1 MRDSL
6 READQTLSARRRII
20 GSVSDNGTSR
30 SKVSSTEIDFVGL
43 SGTTCST
50 ARIQANSFEEI
61 VRKLRLSPE
70 QYVKS
75 VQLKDWSRKN
85 NDQKYVPSD
94 LLKACDFE
102 AASDF

>member
-1 MRDSL
+1 MSVNSSQEEGGKLGVWLRVRIVNSLVFSLRITVRAMRDSL

-70 QYVKS
+70 Q
-75 VQLKDWSRKN
+75 
-85 NDQKYVPSD
+85 
-94 LLKACDFE
+94 
-102 AASDF
+102 

>member
-1 MRDSL
+1 MKKKRDNPNWGKPDL
-6 READQTLSARRRII
+6 H
-20 GSVSDNGTSR
+20 
-30 SKVSSTEIDFVGL
+30 
-43 SGTTCST
+43 ST
-50 ARIQANSFEEI
+50 APIQANSFEEI

-85 NDQKYVPSD
+85 NDQKYEPPD
-94 LLKACDFE
+94 LLKACDFQ